1 MNKRFLIALTL
12 FLLFSTYNT
21 KEDFNFNSILQIKK
35 IIIEDNKIIS
45 EEELKNKLFYLYK
58 SDLFLLDNKILE
70 KKLKEVDF
78 IESFKIKKVY
88 PDVIKIKIIEKQ
100 PIAILQN
107 KKEKKYYT
115 KGGEVINYLDLK
127 NFENLPI
134 VFGDEKNFNIFYNN
148 LKDINFPISE
158 IKTFY
163 LFESK
168 RWDLLTTKNQVIKL
182 PIKDYKESLK
192 SFSNLKNQTNFE
204 NYKTFDYRIN
214 DQLILK

>member
-45 EEELKNKLFYLYK
+45 EEELKDKLSYLYK

>member
-45 EEELKNKLFYLYK
+45 EEELKNKLSYLYK